1 MTLQLTLRTITDS
14 QNRGCAGV
22 DTSVFYPRRR
32 TRGAIDYAKRI
43 CDQCPITDDCRA
55 YASTHDLEGIWGGTT
70 EAERRAVSHD

>member
-1 MTLQLTLRTITDS
+1 MTVQLTLRSITDS

-55 YASTHDLEGIWGGTT
+55 YALTHDLEGIWGGTT
-70 EAERRAVSHD
+70 EAERRALVT